1 MQCNVLVDQQHEHWG
16 EFFFLFFFFFF
27 FQEFSFS
34 ASALT
39 FTVVLSTPNNNN
51 NYYYY
56 YYRTENVDR
65 NRFGKTVTHLG
76 PGDSFGE
83 AATEDLHEDEED
95 GSVTDGSHG
104 MMQPVVSDSI
114 GRRGGGE
121 VALGESIGSVQ
132 TATGRK
138 KKKRHPNRRN
148 ASIITLTG
156 CSFLVLEAET
166 YYSLV
171 VSHGFHLARILNTCT
186 ILSTPPENRMKSEM
200 QELLK
205 LSKKNAFLR
214 QLPETAQHDLC
225 ATMML
230 KTSAPGDV
238 VMLQG
243 AKGKNFYIVLSGSID
258 VRIHHAE
265 EEEKEKEEEQNQSV
279 KETSPND
286 NNDSAAGGSKKVVVK
301 SVFDLQKLRLRNRRR
316 SVRKVRM
323 AVKTIG
329 SSNSVPKKYVDDQN
343 NVYSWENVDASLG
356 KIVHSMSTGQVRI

>member
-1 MQCNVLVDQQHEHWG
+1 MN
-16 EFFFLFFFFFF
+16 
-27 FQEFSFS
+27 
-34 ASALT
+34 
-39 FTVVLSTPNNNN
+39 
-51 NYYYY
+51 
-56 YYRTENVDR
+56 R

-83 AATEDLHEDEED
+83 AATEDLHEEEED

-104 MMQPVVSDSI
+104 MMQPVVSDNI

-132 TATGRK
+132 TATKRK

-171 VSHGFHLARILNTCT
+171 VSHGFHLARISNTCT

-205 LSKKNAFLR
+205 LSKKNTFLR

-243 AKGKNFYIVLSGSID
+243 SKGKNFYIVLSGSID

-265 EEEKEKEEEQNQSV
+265 EEEEE
-279 KETSPND
+279 
-286 NNDSAAGGSKKVVVK
+286 DSAAGGSNKVGVK
-301 SVFDLQKLRLRNRRR
+301 SVFDLQKLRLRNRRK

-323 AVKTIG
+323 AAVNTK
-329 SSNSVPKKYVDDQN
+329 NKKYLDDQN
-343 NVYSWENVDASLG
+343 NVRKFLAFLLDDIISPFDRPLTHHFLISFTFLLIFLRFTAG
-356 KIVHSMSTGQVRI
+356 RT